1 MTINL
6 TSYNA
11 VETAL
16 CIKLE
21 VTNGNTYMMTD
32 SISSLTL
39 NSETYNALGY
49 FLNIT
54 DTSSELRLTN
64 SELTIT
70 LSGIA
75 WSSVSDFMAENIKGS
90 KITVIRGFFNPTT
103 HVLLPIAGNPTGKFK
118 GIINNYAINE
128 TLDGKDESCTISL
141 ICKSQVGMVS
151 NRIAGRRTNPADE
164 KLFFPTDNS
173 MNRVPSLSNAKIN
186 FGGV

>member
-1 MTINL
+1 MTIDL
-6 TSYNA
+6 STYRA
-11 VETAL
+11 VEASM
-16 CIKLE
+16 CVKLE

-32 SISSLTL
+32 SITPLTL
-39 NSETYNALGY
+39 NSEVYNALGY

-54 DTSSELRLTN
+54 DSSSELRLTN
-64 SELTIT
+64 SELTIS

-75 WSSVSDFMAENIKGS
+75 WSSVSDFMSESIKGS
-90 KITVIRGFFNPTT
+90 KITVIRGFFDPTT

-128 TLDGKDESCTISL
+128 SFDKRDETCTISL
-141 ICKSQVGMVS
+141 ICKSQVGMVAT
-151 NRIAGRRTNPADE
+151 RVAGRRTNPADE
-164 KLFFPTDNS
+164 KLFFPADNS